1 MLLDAVTFARKMQRM
16 MLSGFLIYLFCM
28 LNGIS
33 KFSFWLWNYF
43 SFPYWFFFFPLHICI
58 FGTKTCL
65 LYDVLS
71 TYPQN
76 ADRNRLWSQKQWL
89 RKISNLCVGMEVSL
103 FEQSLPS
110 VSVRELYSWNCALGL
125 EHYSLCCSVLIA
137 DIWISVLTFVRKCSI
152 TQFLC
157 FEKSGCIL

>member
-1 MLLDAVTFARKMQRM
+1 MYHVQYNNKLPWAHGT
-16 MLSGFLIYLFCM
+16 MLSFFLASVLF
-28 LNGIS
+28 L
-33 KFSFWLWNYF
+33 L
-43 SFPYWFFFFPLHICI
+43 PYWGLSLQLLQLLLFFFPLHICI

-65 LYDVLS
+65 LHDVLS

-137 DIWISVLTFVRKCSI
+137 DILISVLTFVRKCSI